1 MKKTVLCLLL
11 LLAGCAKQPG
21 DIVAAAVPTDSYMQ
35 ADCASLA
42 TQKSTKQAELDALS
56 SRQTETANRDAA
68 WMTIIHVPVASM
80 ARGDDA
86 EKIAALKGEINA
98 IDQTAQSKSC
108 AAQTPGQPAAT
119 KQ

>member
-1 MKKTVLCLLL
+1 MKKSTLLLLL

-21 DIVAAAVPTDSYMQ
+21 DIVAASVPTDPYMGM
-35 ADCASLA
+35 DCATLA
-42 TQKSTKQAELDALS
+42 STRAGKQAELDAMS

-68 WMTIIHVPVASM
+68 WMTIIHVPVASL

-86 EKIAALKGEINA
+86 KKIAGLKGEINA
-98 IDQTAQSKSC
+98 IDQTSQTKSC
-108 AAQTPGQPAAT
+108 GAKTPAPA